1 MKVTLY
7 KSSDGMLHET
17 HIAYLEREARLK
29 MLPELRA
36 VKWCPESVADYCMID
51 DETGEHDA
59 ILSMNDLPDFI
70 VLNADLIRNI
80 LNGAVIS
87 RRGRKPKVKETI
99 Q

>member
-17 HIAYLEREARLK
+17 HIAYSEREAHLK

-36 VKWCPESVADYCMID
+36 AKWCPESVAKYCMID
-51 DETGEHDA
+51 DETGEQDA
-59 ILSMNDLPDFI
+59 ILSMDELPDFI
-70 VLNADLIRNI
+70 AINADLIRNI
-80 LNGAVIS
+80 LNGAVVS